1 MNSSIQIKTVLHHGY
16 RRYSPYVV
24 NQLLSIVAV
33 EETSPV
39 LLSLTY
45 SIRCLI
51 ATCLLLSLLIG
62 SFFKF
67 FLYRFIFLSSKLNNG
82 SYFKMTPINSLI
94 LISAIIHHLT
104 HLISGVSLAM
114 IIGTDILPEQV
125 FGNGCCKMIFMI
137 GNWLKNINIKELTFY
152 KKYYMYCF
160 QSNSQIFI

>member
-1 MNSSIQIKTVLHHGY
+1 MNCSIQIKTVLYNGY
-16 RRYSPYVV
+16 RRYSPHMV
-24 NQLLSIVAV
+24 NQLLSIVIV

-51 ATCLLLSLLIG
+51 ATCLVLSLLVG

-82 SYFKMTPINSLI
+82 SYSKMTPINSMI
-94 LISAIIHHLT
+94 LISAMTHHIT

-114 IIGTDILPEQV
+114 IIGTDIVPEQV
-125 FGNGCCKMIFMI
+125 FGSGYCKMIFMI
-137 GNWLKNINIKELTFY
+137 GNLCVYNN
-152 KKYYMYCF
+152 
-160 QSNSQIFI
+160 